1 MKEINPM
8 IRPMTRVV
16 FLSSLAAASALL
28 AQAPPQ
34 ALAMAARS
42 AVAASARPVDLAIC
56 LDISGSMNGLLNAA
70 RQNLWAVVNE
80 LAKLQPAPTL
90 RVALLTYGCSAYE
103 PEKGWVRVE
112 TAFTTDLDAVS
123 QKLFALSTNGG
134 EEYVARVMQAAL
146 NELSWSSDP
155 TALKLMFVAGNEPAT
170 QDPKVDGPSQ
180 SKAAIGQGI
189 VVNTIYCGNPANE
202 EAAGW
207 RAVATLAD
215 GKFAAIE
222 QDNGFVV
229 STPFDTQ
236 LAELSAAMNT
246 TYVPYGKEAAVWVQN
261 QGAQDRNAAGLN
273 SAAAATR
280 CQTKASLLY
289 SNSHWDLVD
298 ACNEPTF
305 KLEDIKKEELPE
317 ALRKLSIDELRV
329 HVAAQKKKRDE
340 LKQQVEALG
349 KQRDAH
355 VQQELQRLGG
365 EGKKLFEQ
373 AVLESVRQQAEA
385 RGFQRAVAP
394 TAAPVEAPAAP
405 PAATPAATSG
415 RDVDS
420 PFAKVLKEAVRGYE
434 KFARVTGSARVAPT
448 DCRMPAPPARVST
461 AGKEHGGKLYLLY
474 ARFADGLEYVK
485 PNEPARVGQTLVK
498 EAWQRVAGEQQ
509 VASEASR
516 RYMAPLEVTEGDK
529 RWHGGDA
536 AGLFVMHK
544 LEPGTPDTDGGWIYG
559 TIDKNGIVTAAGR
572 VASCMRCHENATEDR
587 RFGLR

>member
-1 MKEINPM
+1 M
-8 IRPMTRVV
+8 IRQTTRVV
-16 FLSSLAAASALL
+16 FLSAIAAASALL
-28 AQAPPQ
+28 AQAPPPVVPV
-34 ALAMAARS
+34 AMAAQ
-42 AVAASARPVDLAIC
+42 RPVDLAIC

-70 RQNLWAVVNE
+70 RQNLWAVVND

-123 QKLFALSTNGG
+123 EKLFALSTNGG

-155 TALKLMFVAGNEPAT
+155 KALKLMFVAGNEPAT

-189 VVNTIYCGNPANE
+189 VVNTIYCGNPAHE

-215 GKFAAIE
+215 GRFAAIE
-222 QDNGFVV
+222 QDKGFVV

-246 TYVPYGKEAAVWVQN
+246 TYVPYGSQAVVWAQN
-261 QGAQDRNAAGLN
+261 QVTQDGNAARLN
-273 SAAAATR
+273 SAAAAER
-280 CQTKASLLY
+280 CQTKASSLY
-289 SNSHWDLVD
+289 CNERWDLVD
-298 ACNEPTF
+298 ACNDATF
-305 KLEDIKKEELPE
+305 KLEDVKKEDLPE

-340 LKQQVEALG
+340 LKQQVEVLG
-349 KQRDAH
+349 KQREAH
-355 VQQELQRLGG
+355 VQQELQKLGEG
-365 EGKKLFEQ
+365 GKKLFEQ

-385 RGFQRAVAP
+385 RGFQRAIA
-394 TAAPVEAPAAP
+394 
-405 PAATPAATSG
+405 PAATPAK
-415 RDVDS
+415 DVNS
-420 PFAKVLKEAVRGYE
+420 RFVPILEEAVRGYE
-434 KFARVTGSARVAPT
+434 KFALVTGTPRMAPA
-448 DCRMPAPPARVST
+448 DCRMPAPYARISE
-461 AGKEHGGKLYLLY
+461 AEKEHGGKLYLLY

-485 PNEPARVGQTLVK
+485 PGEPAKVGQTLVK
-498 EAWQRVAGEQQ
+498 EAWQRVEGEQKE
-509 VASEASR
+509 ATEASR
-516 RYMAPLEVTEGDK
+516 RYMGPFLVKNGNMVC
-529 RWHGGDA
+529 HGGDA

-544 LEPGTPDTDGGWIYG
+544 LAPGTPDTDNGWIYG
-559 TIDKNGIVTAAGR
+559 TIDKNGAVTAVGR